1 MIVHMML
8 IHHVSQYEGCKVG
21 FEAHFMIKQTLLRA
35 SGGVFLMSASLAQ
48 ANNVGENAAWQ
59 FQTTSDRVNRAY
71 LEEMRQRHRA
81 GPPIY
86 NTYIDRQF
94 NCNVNASALGN
105 QGTNT
110 TLASSAANP
119 TVAGSGSANDS
130 LTELGSEVA
139 GKVKNDVT
147 QDNTGAI
154 STTVTGTVTS
164 SPSNQAT
171 QALNSDQANS
181 GAQSASVSSSSGC
194 SFASGF

>member
-1 MIVHMML
+1 MMKILICIQVGVGAIVC
-8 IHHVSQYEGCKVG
+8 G
-21 FEAHFMIKQTLLRA
+21 
-35 SGGVFLMSASLAQ
+35 SAAV

-59 FQTTSDRVNRAY
+59 FQTASDKVNRAY

-110 TLASSAANP
+110 TLASASDNP
-119 TVAGSGSANDS
+119 TIAGSGSANDS

-154 STTVTGTVTS
+154 STSVTGTVTS

-171 QALNSDQANS
+171 QALNSDQGNS
-181 GAQSASVSSSSGC
+181 GTQSASVSSSSGC
-194 SFASGF
+194 SFASGY

>member
-1 MIVHMML
+1 ML
-8 IHHVSQYEGCKVG
+8 SAVG
-21 FEAHFMIKQTLLRA
+21 L
-35 SGGVFLMSASLAQ
+35 GVLNSAAAAQ
-48 ANNVGENAAWQ
+48 ANNVGENVAWQ
-59 FQTTSDRVNRAY
+59 FQATSDKVNRAY
-71 LEEMRQRHRA
+71 LEEMRQRHQA

-110 TLASSAANP
+110 TMASASDNP
-119 TVAGSGSANDS
+119 TIAGSGSANDS

-139 GKVKNDVT
+139 GQVKNDVT
-147 QDNTGAI
+147 QDNAGAI
-154 STTVTGTVTS
+154 STSVTGSVTS
-164 SPSNQAT
+164 SPSNQAS

-181 GAQSASVSSSSGC
+181 GTQSASIASSSGC

>member
-1 MIVHMML
+1 MTIRCLLMIILMAMQGNRML
-8 IHHVSQYEGCKVG
+8 IGSCALRGLMLAAVGC
-21 FEAHFMIKQTLLRA
+21 L
-35 SGGVFLMSASLAQ
+35 SLAMPVPAA
-48 ANNVGENAAWQ
+48 ANNVGENIAWQ
-59 FQTTSDRVNRAY
+59 FQSSTDKVNRAY
-71 LEEMRQRHRA
+71 LEELRQRHMA

-110 TLASSAANP
+110 TLASAATSP
-119 TVAGSGSANDS
+119 TVAGSSSANDN

-139 GKVKNDVT
+139 GKVNNEIA

-154 STTVTGTVTS
+154 STSVTGTVTS
-164 SPSNQAT
+164 SPSNQST

>member
-1 MIVHMML
+1 MTSDLARLAAVIALMCG
-8 IHHVSQYEGCKVG
+8 SVG
-21 FEAHFMIKQTLLRA
+21 
-35 SGGVFLMSASLAQ
+35 AQ

-147 QDNTGAI
+147 QENTGAI

-194 SFASGF
+194 SFAGGY